1 MTSGYFFEDLHVGQT
16 ATLSKTITDADIR
29 MYAEVSLDNNPVHLD
44 EEAGRQSRFGGRIAH
59 GMLSAGL
66 ISALLGTRLP
76 GAGTIYLSQSLSFRA
91 PVRIGDTVT
100 ATVEITDLNLPKKR
114 ATLRTMCKVKEEV
127 VINGEAVV
135 LVPSRP

>member
-114 ATLRTMCKVKEEV
+114 ATLRTVCKVKEEV